1 MSTIRV
7 LHVEDEPDI
16 RDVVEISLS
25 MDPDLVLRQ
34 CDSGAEALAIAGR
47 WEPDIILLDVMM
59 PRMDGPETLAL
70 LRDNPSTA
78 PIPVVFMTARAQ
90 PRELARFRNLGAVG
104 VIAKPFDPM
113 TLASNIRAHV
123 RPPGL
128 STT

>member
-25 MDPDLVLRQ
+25 MVLRQ

-59 PRMDGPETLAL
+59 PRMGGPETLAL
-70 LRDNPSTA
+70 LCDNPSTA
-78 PIPVVFMTARAQ
+78 PIPVVFMTARA
-90 PRELARFRNLGAVG
+90 
-104 VIAKPFDPM
+104 
-113 TLASNIRAHV
+113 
-123 RPPGL
+123 
-128 STT
+128 